1 MHRYT
6 LTRAHTRRQ
15 STKASYHASKRAQTT
30 ASMNHKY
37 IHTHTQT
44 HSQVTHESIIQ
55 CFKSGANDFINKPF
69 HGEELREKLNVHLKI
84 KNGINSRLG
93 ATSIAAL
100 TPSSA
105 VVHTQTPMKAGTPE
119 KSTGGSQAHHGAI
132 NPGQHIQHAP
142 GTLVTCVVLYI
153 HMSAPPEDPSSASSA
168 GKSGTYIVG
177 NARMISA
184 MTAQKASKDMI
195 SGATITLLASRLSE
209 LARTYSLH
217 WTSLGDALVAYAEV
231 RAPTEVTVAYESVI
245 SAALSMADA
254 VVSPNISADVR
265 MSVQRGVLRCA
276 DTPHGRTMF
285 GQAYSSARKMVDKSA
300 HLSIVVSQRV
310 RDELPQK
317 YQCVDSEVTD
327 DRDASIARLWVLKD
341 RRLAWE
347 QCANDMQA
355 AARNVS
361 LGGSCGASRSG
372 SALAN
377 VPIKSVLDSV
387 GLGHLMENFERE
399 EITSDLISECSDDM
413 LKELGVTSMG
423 ARVRLKKTVASMA

>member
-1 MHRYT
+1 MYVVAEKQSITQVFKVDAQRQMYTCMHTYT
-6 LTRAHTRRQ
+6 
-15 STKASYHASKRAQTT
+15 
-30 ASMNHKY
+30 
-37 IHTHTQT
+37 HTHT
-44 HSQVTHESIIQ
+44 HAQVTHESIIQ

-69 HGEELREKLNVHLKI
+69 HGEELREKLLVHLKI
-84 KNGINSRLG
+84 KNGISSRV
-93 ATSIAAL
+93 AANTSLSLI
-100 TPSSA
+100 PSSA
-105 VVHTQTPMKAGTPE
+105 GGQISTPLKAGVPE
-119 KSTGGSQAHHGAI
+119 KAS
-132 NPGQHIQHAP
+132 PGVSLSHPSANSSGQNVQHAP

-153 HMSAPPEDPSSASSA
+153 HMCATQDDSSNGSSA
-168 GKSGTYIVG
+168 GKSGTYMVG

-184 MTAQKASKDMI
+184 MTAQKSNKDMI

-231 RAPTEVTVAYESVI
+231 RAPTEVTVAYESVM

-276 DTPHGRTMF
+276 ETPHGRTLF
-285 GQAYSSARKMVDKSA
+285 GQAYTSARKMVERSA
-300 HLSIVVSQRV
+300 HLSVVVSQRV

-317 YQCVDSEVTD
+317 YMCVDSETTD
-327 DRDASIARLWVLKD
+327 ERDASIGRVWVLKD

-355 AARNVS
+355 VARNLS
-361 LGGSCGASRSG
+361 LGGSCTASRSG
-372 SALAN
+372 SSLSN
-377 VPIKSVLDSV
+377 VSIKAVLDTV
-387 GLGHLMENFERE
+387 GLAHLMENFERE
-399 EITSDLISECSDDM
+399 EITPDLISECSDEM

-423 ARVRLKKTVASMA
+423 ARVRLKKTVANMA